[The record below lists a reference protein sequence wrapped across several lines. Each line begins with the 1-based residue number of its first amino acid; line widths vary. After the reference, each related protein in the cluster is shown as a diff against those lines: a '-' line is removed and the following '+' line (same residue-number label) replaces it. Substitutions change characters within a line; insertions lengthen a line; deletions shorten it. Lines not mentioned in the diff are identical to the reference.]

1 MKQDIKM
8 HYLGLRLKISQMIT
22 RLQENEGT
30 IKQLQRDLEATK
42 DKLEYKT
49 EELAKAQRRLKE
61 LEKNFKKSDKIV
73 KIVVNTDNTAVP
85 TAELKEKLE
94 EYIVKIDQC
103 IEQLRQPWAKTYHV
117 I

>member
-8 HYLGLRLKISQMIT
+8 QYLSLRLKISQMVT

-30 IKQLQRDLEATK
+30 IRELAQQLRLVQ
-42 DKLEYKT
+42 DKLDIKT
-49 EELAKAQRRLKE
+49 EELNRSQRRLKE

-85 TAELKEKLE
+85 TAELKEKLD

-103 IEQLRQPWAKTYHV
+103 IEQLRQP
-117 I
+117 

>member
-8 HYLGLRLKISQMIT
+8 QYLSLRLKLSQMVT

-30 IKQLQRDLEATK
+30 IRELSEQLQFAQ
-42 DKLEYKT
+42 DKLELKI
-49 EELAKAQRRLKE
+49 EELNKSQRRLKE

-85 TAELKEKLE
+85 TAELKEKLD

-103 IEQLRQPWAKTYHV
+103 IEQLRQP
-117 I
+117 

>member
-8 HYLGLRLKISQMIT
+8 QYLSLRLKLSQMVT

-30 IKQLQRDLEATK
+30 IRELREQLQFAQ
-42 DKLEYKT
+42 DKLELKI
-49 EELAKAQRRLKE
+49 EELNKSQRRLKE

-85 TAELKEKLE
+85 TAELKEKLD

-103 IEQLRQPWAKTYHV
+103 IEQLRQP
-117 I
+117 

>member
-1 MKQDIKM
+1 MV
-8 HYLGLRLKISQMIT
+8 T

-30 IKQLQRDLEATK
+30 IRELAQQLRLVQ
-42 DKLEYKT
+42 DKLDIKT
-49 EELAKAQRRLKE
+49 EELNRSQRRLKE

-85 TAELKEKLE
+85 TAELKEKLD

-103 IEQLRQPWAKTYHV
+103 IEQLRQP
-117 I
+117 

>member
-8 HYLGLRLKISQMIT
+8 QYLNLRLKLSQMVT

-30 IKQLQRDLEATK
+30 ILELKEQLQFAQ
-42 DKLEYKT
+42 DKLDLKM
-49 EELAKAQRRLKE
+49 EELNKSQRRLKE

-85 TAELKEKLE
+85 TAELKEKLD

-103 IEQLRQPWAKTYHV
+103 IEQLRQP
-117 I
+117 

>member
-1 MKQDIKM
+1 MQ
-8 HYLGLRLKISQMIT
+8 YLSLRLKISQMVT

-30 IKQLQRDLEATK
+30 IRELAQQLRLVQ
-42 DKLEYKT
+42 DKLDIKT
-49 EELAKAQRRLKE
+49 EELNRSQRRLKE

-85 TAELKEKLE
+85 TAELKEKLD

-103 IEQLRQPWAKTYHV
+103 IEQLRQP
-117 I
+117 

>member
-8 HYLGLRLKISQMIT
+8 QYLSLRLKLSQMVT
-22 RLQENEGT
+22 RLQENEGM
-30 IKQLQRDLEATK
+30 IRELKEQLQFAQ
-42 DKLEYKT
+42 DKLDLKI
-49 EELAKAQRRLKE
+49 EELNKSQRRLKE

-85 TAELKEKLE
+85 TAELKEKLD

-103 IEQLRQPWAKTYHV
+103 IEQLRQP
-117 I
+117 

>member
-8 HYLGLRLKISQMIT
+8 QYLSLRLKISQMLT

-30 IKQLQRDLEATK
+30 IHDLQRQLQTAQE
-42 DKLEYKT
+42 KLDCKT

-103 IEQLRQPWAKTYHV
+103 IEQLRQP
-117 I
+117 

>member
-8 HYLGLRLKISQMIT
+8 QYLNLRLKLSQMVT

-30 IKQLQRDLEATK
+30 IRELKEQLQFAQ
-42 DKLEYKT
+42 DKLDLKM
-49 EELAKAQRRLKE
+49 EELNKSQRRLKE

-85 TAELKEKLE
+85 TAELKEKLD

-103 IEQLRQPWAKTYHV
+103 IEQLRQP
-117 I
+117 